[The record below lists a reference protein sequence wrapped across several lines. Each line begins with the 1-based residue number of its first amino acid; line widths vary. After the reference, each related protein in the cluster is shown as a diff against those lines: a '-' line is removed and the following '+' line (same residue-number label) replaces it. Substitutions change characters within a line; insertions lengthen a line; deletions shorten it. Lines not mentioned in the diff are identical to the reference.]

1 MTNVQ
6 NEDVGEAVRTRLF
19 RIEVADSNLQFKK
32 LAVDDPVPLGRQIL
46 VAAGAEPIE
55 DYSLFA
61 LLPAGDFEDVRLDEP
76 FDLRAPGVERF
87 VMFSTDR
94 LYKFAI
100 DQHQMEWGKPII
112 SGKILRELA
121 KLAPGYVLYQE
132 VRGGQD
138 IEIHDTDLIDLSKPG
153 VERFISVI
161 PETTEGLLALPSID
175 REYLAAHGIAYD
187 LVSVGGNTGVIM
199 HQRPLPQG
207 KFDHGLAELLI
218 LLPHGYPDVPP
229 DMFYL
234 LPWLRLRATG
244 SWPRAA
250 DQAFDFNGQ
259 RWQRWSRH
267 SQVWRPG
274 IDGLHTMI
282 ARVNTALEVAA

>member
-6 NEDVGEAVRTRLF
+6 NNDVGEAVRTRLF
-19 RIEVADSNLQFKK
+19 RIEVADSNLQFKE
-32 LAVDDPVPLGRQIL
+32 LEVEDPVPLGRQIL
-46 VAAGAEPIE
+46 AAAGAAPIE

-61 LLPAGDFEDVRLDEP
+61 LLPGGDFEDVRLDEP
-76 FDLRAPGVERF
+76 FDLRRPGIERF

-100 DQHQMEWGKPII
+100 DQHQLEWGKPII
-112 SGKILRELA
+112 SGKILRQLA

-153 VERFISVI
+153 IERFISVI
-161 PETTEGLLALPSID
+161 PETTEGLSALPSID
-175 REYLAAHGIAYD
+175 RHYLTTRGIAYD
-187 LVSVGGNTGVIM
+187 LISVSGTTGVIL
-199 HQRPLPQG
+199 HQRPLPQE
-207 KFDHGLAELLI
+207 KFDHTQAEVLI
-218 LLPHGYPDVPP
+218 LLPAGYPDVPP

-234 LPWLRLRATG
+234 LPWLRLRTTG
-244 SWPRAA
+244 AWPRAA

-274 IDGLHTMI
+274 VDGLHTMI